1 MALKLIPLDEAA
13 RTLGISVDRLNQLRE
28 RQQIYGYRDGASWK
42 FKQPDVERLADDL
55 RAQTV
60 DMPIADLDSS
70 SNDALG
76 SSPGAL
82 GLADEDSEELASS
95 LEDSDSMEDSGSI
108 EVSLLSDT
116 TIAPAGGP
124 SMTESEDVVL
134 VSDREFGAS
143 EPGTSSTIIGKPGTQ
158 SPEESDIRL
167 VGPSDR
173 RSKGGSDVK
182 LKVDR
187 SASESGLRLV
197 VDQPIDVAPDAP
209 TDLRLE
215 DSDEISLD
223 VLSDSSEDDLP
234 IAAPKAPAA
243 KKPAPAKPQAKPP
256 AKSKPKHDSADLDL
270 ADDVSGDE
278 FAIAGMGKAAPS
290 AHDSGITLA
299 SQDLDDDDL
308 VLSSA
313 GGSDVTL
320 GSAADSGI
328 SLASPSDSGLSLEGP
343 LDLKSSEDD
352 SLELGGDEFAI
363 ASDSDS
369 DSADIAPADDDFLLT
384 PIEEAADSES
394 EDSGSQVIALDSD
407 SGFGDSGL
415 LEGDA
420 GGMLEEDFGPADGG
434 PALGA
439 GFGAAPGLAA
449 SGMALPGLAPRE
461 IPYTMWNII
470 SLAGCTLVLSLAG
483 MMMFD
488 LIRNMWSWDSP
499 YGFNSFLMDTVMG
512 LFGSS

>member
-13 RTLGISVDRLNQLRE
+13 RMLGISVERLNQLRE

-42 FKQPDVERLADDL
+42 FKQPDLERLADDL

-70 SNDALG
+70 TSDAG
-76 SSPGAL
+76 TGGGGY
-82 GLADEDSEELASS
+82 GLADEDSEELGS
-95 LEDSDSMEDSGSI
+95 SMEDMDSLDDSGSI

-116 TIAPAGGP
+116 TIVPAGDR
-124 SMTESEDVVL
+124 SITDSEDIVL

-143 EPGTSSTIIGKPGTQ
+143 EPGTSSTIIGKPGKQ

-167 VGPSDR
+167 VGPADR
-173 RSKGGSDVK
+173 RAKGGSDVK

-197 VDQPIDVAPDAP
+197 VDQPVDVAPDAP

-215 DSDEISLD
+215 DSEDLTLEPM
-223 VLSDSSEDDLP
+223 SDSSEDDLP

-243 KKPAPAKPQAKPP
+243 KKPAEKPPAKPP
-256 AKSKPKHDSADLDL
+256 AKGKPKHDSADLDL
-270 ADDVSGDE
+270 ADDSSSEE
-278 FAIAGMGKAAPS
+278 FAIAGLGTRAPS
-290 AHDSGITLA
+290 AEDSGVTLA

-308 VLSSA
+308 VLSSS

-343 LDLKSSEDD
+343 LDLKSDD
-352 SLELGGDEFAI
+352 ESLELGGDEFAI
-363 ASDSDS
+363 ASDGDS
-369 DSADIAPADDDFLLT
+369 DSADLAPAEDDFLLT
-384 PIEEAADSES
+384 PIEEAGDSES

-434 PALGA
+434 PSLGA
-439 GFGAAPGLAA
+439 GLAAAPGLAPA
-449 SGMALPGLAPRE
+449 GMALPGLAPRE
-461 IPYTMWNII
+461 VPYTMWNIV
-470 SLAGCTLVLSLAG
+470 SLAGCTLLLSLTG

-499 YGFNSFLMDTVMG
+499 YGFNSWIMDTVMG
-512 LFGSS
+512 LFGS

>member
-13 RTLGISVDRLNQLRE
+13 RTLGITVERLNQLRE

-42 FKQPDVERLADDL
+42 FKQQDLERLADDL

-60 DMPIADLDSS
+60 DMPIEEIESS
-70 SNDALG
+70 SG
-76 SSPGAL
+76 F
-82 GLADEDSEELASS
+82 GLADEDSDDLGIS
-95 LEDSDSMEDSGSI
+95 LEDSDSVEL
-108 EVSLLSDT
+108 SLSSDT
-116 TIAPAGGP
+116 TIQPAGGP
-124 SMTESEDVVL
+124 SLTESEDVVL

-143 EPGTSSTIIGKPGTQ
+143 EPGTSSTIIGKPGKQ

-173 RSKGGSDVK
+173 RGPGESDVK

-187 SASESGLRLV
+187 TASESGLRLV
-197 VDQPIDVAPDAP
+197 VEQPVEVAPDAP
-209 TDLRLE
+209 TDLRLA
-215 DSDEISLD
+215 DDELSLD
-223 VLSDSSEDDLP
+223 ALSDSSDEVA
-234 IAAPKAPAA
+234 IAAPPGAGAR
-243 KKPAPAKPQAKPP
+243 KPP
-256 AKSKPKHDSADLDL
+256 GQPKHDSAELDL
-270 ADDVSGDE
+270 ADSSSDDE
-278 FAIAGMGKAAPS
+278 FAIAGIGQGAPS
-290 AHDSGITLA
+290 AADSGITLG
-299 SQDLDDDDL
+299 SHDLDDDDL

-328 SLASPSDSGLSLEGP
+328 SLASPSDSGLSLEEP
-343 LDLKSSEDD
+343 LELKSSEDE

-363 ASDSDS
+363 AADSDS

-384 PIEEAADSES
+384 PIEDLGDSES

-420 GGMLEEDFGPADGG
+420 GGMLEEDFGAADGG
-434 PALGA
+434 GALGA
-439 GFGAAPGLAA
+439 GLGGTPALAA
-449 SGMALPGLAPRE
+449 GGVALPGLAPRE
-461 IPYTMWNII
+461 APYTMWNIV
-470 SLAGCTLVLSLAG
+470 SLVACAMLLSLTG

-488 LIRNMWSWDSP
+488 LIRNMWSWESP
-499 YGFNSFLMDTVMG
+499 YGFNSWLMDTVLG